1 MKQQAA
7 RFSVGATG
15 YCALEILVRGY
26 THWTMAIL
34 GGLCLCALC
43 VIAHAFSRK
52 SILFQAALGAAFITG
67 AEFLTGAVVNL
78 WLGWNVWNYASEAGN
93 LLGQICP
100 LFSFYWFCLCCAV
113 FGVLR
118 LLCHIGNRIKT

>member
-1 MKQQAA
+1 MDYGRSERAVPV
-7 RFSVGATG
+7 RPVFR
-15 YCALEILVRGY
+15 CAPFL
-26 THWTMAIL
+26 A
-34 GGLCLCALC
+34 
-43 VIAHAFSRK
+43 K
-52 SILFQAALGAAFITG
+52 SILFQAALGASFITG

-78 WLGWNVWNYASEAGN
+78 WLGWNVWDYAGETGN

-118 LLCHIGNRIKT
+118 LLCYVGSRVSKNSCGIYLPLSISLT